1 VRDDRERLLDILD
14 AIAQIGKYAV
24 RGKAT
29 FEQDELIQN
38 WIVHRLQI
46 IGEACRALSPGFRD
60 QHPEVSWSD
69 VIGMRNIL
77 VHDYFGIDAEIVW
90 SVVEDFLPTFESR
103 VIAMLQEKR
112 DGEREAPNN
121 VT

>member
-38 WIVHRLQI
+38 WIVHRLQSLAKPAVPYRPDSET
-46 IGEACRALSPGFRD
+46 GTQR
-60 QHPEVSWSD
+60 
-69 VIGMRNIL
+69 
-77 VHDYFGIDAEIVW
+77 
-90 SVVEDFLPTFESR
+90 FLGRT
-103 VIAMLQEKR
+103 
-112 DGEREAPNN
+112 
-121 VT
+121 